1 MLYFYLLIIF
11 LLGLAVGSFLNCLIY
26 RLPQHK
32 RILGR
37 SFCPKCGQK
46 ITWFDLIPI
55 LSFLKL
61 KGRCRYCQQKI
72 SWQYPLVEL
81 ATGILFAVAFLTLN
95 YPVIYN
101 NYFLLLLRS
110 WFLITVLIFI
120 FVYDLKYWLVED
132 KIVLP
137 AALIIFIINFFSGYS
152 FLNLALA
159 GIIGIGFFT
168 LQYLITQGK
177 GIGAGDLRIGL
188 FIGLGLGWPE
198 ILIALS
204 ISYLIGSLVALFFL
218 ISGRKKMTSR
228 IPLGPFLSLGT
239 IITLFYGE
247 KILAIIAPF
256 F

>member
-1 MLYFYLLIIF
+1 MFVFFLIFSF
-11 LLGLAVGSFLNCLIY
+11 LIGLAVGSFLNCLIY

-32 RILGR
+32 KILGR

-46 ITWFDLIPI
+46 ITWFDLIPV

-72 SWQYPLVEL
+72 SRQYPLVEL
-81 ATGILFAVAFLTLN
+81 ATGILFAAAFLTLN
-95 YPVIYN
+95 YPIIHN

-110 WFLITVLIFI
+110 WFLVTVLIFI

-137 AALIIFIINFFSGYS
+137 AALIIFIINLFSGYS

-159 GIIGIGFFT
+159 GIIGIGFFA

-188 FIGLGLGWPE
+188 FIGLSLGWPK

-239 IITLFYGE
+239 IITIFYGE
-247 KILAIIAPF
+247 KILATIAPF